1 MRLVLLGPPGAGKG
15 TQAKVLSDEFKIPHI
30 STGDI
35 LRDAVKDKTP
45 IGIKAKGYMD
55 RGELVPDDIV
65 IEIVAQRL
73 VRPDC
78 QKGFILDGFPRT
90 GAQAEALDKT
100 LAKLNCPIELT
111 IYFKTSI
118 NTIISRLSGR
128 RVCKNCGANYH
139 IKNIP
144 PKVPG
149 KCDLCGRELY
159 QRDDDKEETV
169 RKRIVV
175 YEKNVP
181 EIITY
186 YEDKGKLR
194 TVSGDLDVDDVHAR
208 LSELFL
214 KEKLILG

>member
-175 YEKNVP
+175 YEKTVP

-214 KEKLILG
+214 KEKLLN

>member
-65 IEIVAQRL
+65 IEIAAQRL

-175 YEKNVP
+175 YEETVP
-181 EIITY
+181 EIVTY

-214 KEKLILG
+214 KEKLLN

>member
-15 TQAKVLSDEFKIPHI
+15 TQAKVLSDEFRIPHI

-35 LRDAVKDKTP
+35 LRDAVKDKSP

-65 IEIVAQRL
+65 IEIVAERL

-78 QKGFILDGFPRT
+78 HKGFILDGFPRT
-90 GAQAEALDKT
+90 RAQAEALDKT
-100 LAKLNCPIELT
+100 LVRLNCPIDLT
-111 IYFKTSI
+111 IYFKTSEG
-118 NTIISRLSGR
+118 TIIGRLSGR

-144 PKVPG
+144 PKIPG
-149 KCDLCGRELY
+149 KCDLCSGELY

-175 YEKNVP
+175 YDKTVP
-181 EIITY
+181 EVITY
-186 YEDKGKLR
+186 YEDKGELR
-194 TVSGDLDVDDVHAR
+194 TVSGDLDVDDVHTY

-214 KEKLILG
+214 KERLVS

>member
-175 YEKNVP
+175 YEETVP
-181 EIITY
+181 EIVTY

-214 KEKLILG
+214 KEKLLN